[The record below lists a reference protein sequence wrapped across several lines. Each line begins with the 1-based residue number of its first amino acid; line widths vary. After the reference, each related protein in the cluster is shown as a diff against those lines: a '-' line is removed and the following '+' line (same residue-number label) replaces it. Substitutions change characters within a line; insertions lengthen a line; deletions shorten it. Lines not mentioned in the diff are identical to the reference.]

1 MDTYAS
7 RLSRLPV
14 NPSIAAKVLKMA
26 DSQDVSFGALEEI
39 IMADPGLTARILRI
53 ANSALYAR
61 QTKVTRLQTAFTLLG
76 TKTIR
81 NLVILA
87 TGSSLFR
94 RDLSSS
100 FYAYFW
106 THSLAT
112 AFLARDL
119 AARCGFPQHAE
130 ECFVAGLLHDVG
142 QVAFLLANP
151 EEYDALVLKARLEGT
166 CISDLEART
175 YGTDHKKVGAEV
187 LASWSFPAVYVDAA
201 LEHGSPNVASAS
213 KQVVASVT
221 AADLVAANWA
231 REPDPPRQLSG
242 LDHFLAYLRL
252 GADELDAWQ
261 AETRI
266 RLEKDPFYLGC
277 RELLTEG

>member
-1 MDTYAS
+1 MDTYAA
-7 RLSRLPV
+7 RLSKLPV

-26 DSQDVSFGALEEI
+26 DSQDVSFGALEEV

-94 RDLSSS
+94 RDLASS

-106 THSLAT
+106 THALAT

-119 AARCGFPQHAE
+119 AARCGFGQHAE

-142 QVAFLLANP
+142 QVAFLLESPKAY
-151 EEYDALVLKARLEGT
+151 EALVLEARLKGRCVSE
-166 CISDLEART
+166 LETEA
-175 YGTDHKKVGAEV
+175 YGTDHKRVGAEV

-201 LEHGSPNVASAS
+201 LEHGSPNPASAS
-213 KQVVASVT
+213 KQVVATVT
-221 AADLVAANWA
+221 AADLVGANWA
-231 REPDPPRQLSG
+231 REPDPPRPLAG
-242 LDHFLAYLRL
+242 LAPFLGYLRL
-252 GADELDAWQ
+252 GADDLDAWQ
-261 AETRI
+261 AETRS

-277 RELLTEG
+277 RELITEG

>member
-1 MDTYAS
+1 MDNYAA
-7 RLSRLPV
+7 RLSKLPV
-14 NPSIAAKVLKMA
+14 NPSIAAKVLGMA
-26 DSQDVSFGALEEI
+26 DSQDVSFGALEELI
-39 IMADPGLTARILRI
+39 KADPGLTARILRI

-94 RDLSSS
+94 RDLSSA

-130 ECFVAGLLHDVG
+130 ECFVAGLLHDIG
-142 QVAFLLANP
+142 QVAFLLDDP
-151 EEYDALVLKARLEGT
+151 KTYDELLRKARLENRP
-166 CISDLEART
+166 ISELERSS
-175 YGTDHKKVGAEV
+175 YGTDHKQVGAKV
-187 LASWSFPAVYVDAA
+187 LASWSFPAVYVDTA
-201 LEHGSPNVASAS
+201 LEHGSVNAASAS
-213 KQVVASVT
+213 KQVVAAVT
-221 AADLVAANWA
+221 AADLVGSNWA
-231 REPDPPRQLSG
+231 REPDPPRPLASLTPF
-242 LDHFLAYLRL
+242 LDYLRIN
-252 GADELDAWQ
+252 AEELDAWQ
-261 AETRI
+261 SETRI
-266 RLEKDPFYLGC
+266 RLDKDPFFLGC
-277 RELLTEG
+277 RELVTEG